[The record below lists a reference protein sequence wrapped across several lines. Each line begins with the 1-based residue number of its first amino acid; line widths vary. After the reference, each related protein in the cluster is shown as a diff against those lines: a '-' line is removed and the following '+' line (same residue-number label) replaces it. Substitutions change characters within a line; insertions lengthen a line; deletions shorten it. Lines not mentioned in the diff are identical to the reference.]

1 MLSIEEISNRLQAS
15 DISKVAREAGV
26 SYNTVKALRGGQRGA
41 HGKTIEKLTA
51 YLTGTTIPQAE

>member
-1 MLSIEEISNRLQAS
+1 
-15 DISKVAREAGV
+15 
-26 SYNTVKALRGGQRGA
+26 LRGGQRGA